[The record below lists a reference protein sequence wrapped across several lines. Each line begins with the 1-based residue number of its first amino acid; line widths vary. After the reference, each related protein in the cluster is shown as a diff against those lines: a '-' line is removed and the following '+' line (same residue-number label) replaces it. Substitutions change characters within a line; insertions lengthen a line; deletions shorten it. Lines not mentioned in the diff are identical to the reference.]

1 MLKREMRGRRR
12 MEMSR
17 MSRNW
22 KRETLGLTEKSNGD
36 EDEGDWKGQK
46 RIGLYVCVW
55 KKIDREILL

>member
-1 MLKREMRGRRR
+1 